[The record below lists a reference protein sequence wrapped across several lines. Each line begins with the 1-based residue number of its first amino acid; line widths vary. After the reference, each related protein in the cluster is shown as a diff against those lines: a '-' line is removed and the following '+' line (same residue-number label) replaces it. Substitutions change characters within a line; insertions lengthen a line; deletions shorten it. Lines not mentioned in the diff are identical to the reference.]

1 MRLTSYTSPTAVG
14 EVAQCA
20 GEGWL
25 TRPAA
30 DLSRPRGRGTAGK
43 LTPVTRATDPAARPL
58 DRRLCVAPMMDY
70 TDRHCRYLLRLLSPR
85 ALLYTEMV
93 TAQALAHGDVER
105 LLGYDATEHPVALQ
119 LGGSDPALLARAA
132 RFGELHGYDEINL
145 NVGCPSDRVQSGR
158 FGACLMAEPG
168 LVADCMRAM
177 REAVRVPVTV
187 KCRIGIDDRDDYEF
201 FDRFVQ
207 TVRAAGVD
215 VFIVHAR
222 KAHLQGLSPR
232 ENREVPPLRYEV
244 AARLKA
250 EHPELTVILNGG
262 LTSAAQVREWLPRF
276 DGVMLGRQAYQEPYL
291 LAQLDVELLAPGL
304 ALPARESIVLRYADY
319 VDRMLALGHRLPL
332 MLRHVHGLYAGLP
345 HARSWRRFVTE
356 QGQLPGAS
364 GDVLRRS
371 LAMFRA
377 AA

>member
-1 MRLTSYTSPTAVG
+1 MT
-14 EVAQCA
+14 
-20 GEGWL
+20 
-25 TRPAA
+25 PA
-30 DLSRPRGRGTAGK
+30 
-43 LTPVTRATDPAARPL
+43 PL

-70 TDRHCRYLLRLLSPR
+70 TDRHCRYLLRLLTPR

-105 LLGYDATEHPVALQ
+105 LLGFSEAEHPVALQ
-119 LGGSDPALLARAA
+119 LGGSDPALLERAA
-132 RFGELHGYDEINL
+132 RLGEQRGYDEINL

-177 REAVRVPVTV
+177 RESVRLPVTV
-187 KCRIGIDDRDDYEF
+187 KCRIGIDDHDDYAF
-201 FDRFVQ
+201 FERFVL
-207 TVRAAGVD
+207 TVREAGVD

-244 AARLKA
+244 PARLKA
-250 EHPELTVILNGG
+250 EHPELTVILNVG
-262 LTSAAQVREWLPRF
+262 LKTTAQVREWLPRF

-291 LAQLDVELLAPGL
+291 LAELDAELPGAEPAPPTRTQVV
-304 ALPARESIVLRYADY
+304 ARYADY
-319 VDRMLALGHRLPL
+319 IDEMVGRGHRLPL
-332 MLRHVHGLYAGLP
+332 LLRHIQGLYAGLP
-345 HARSWRRFVTE
+345 NARSWRRYLTE
-356 QGQLPGAS
+356 QGQRSGAA
-364 GDVLRRS
+364 GDVLRES
-371 LAMFRA
+371 LRLFRA

>member
-1 MRLTSYTSPTAVG
+1 MIA
-14 EVAQCA
+14 
-20 GEGWL
+20 
-25 TRPAA
+25 
-30 DLSRPRGRGTAGK
+30 
-43 LTPVTRATDPAARPL
+43 ATDTAAPPL
-58 DRRLCVAPMMDY
+58 DRRLCVAPMMDH

-105 LLGYDATEHPVALQ
+105 LLGHDASEHPVALQ
-119 LGGSDPALLARAA
+119 LGGSDPDLLARAA
-132 RFGELHGYDEINL
+132 RLGEQFGYEEINL

-168 LVADCMRAM
+168 LVAACMRAM
-177 REAVRVPVTV
+177 REVVRVPVTV

-207 TVRAAGVD
+207 TVREAGVD

-222 KAHLQGLSPR
+222 KAHLQGLSPK
-232 ENREVPPLRYEV
+232 ENREIPPLRYEV

-250 EHPELTVILNGG
+250 EHSELTVILNGG
-262 LTSAAQVREWLPRF
+262 LKTAAQVREWLPRF

-291 LAQLDVELLAPGL
+291 LAQLDRELLGPVP
-304 ALPARESIVLRYADY
+304 ALPSRESVVLRYADY
-319 VDRMLALGHRLPL
+319 VDRMLGRGHRLPA

-345 HARSWRRFVTE
+345 HARSWRRFLTE
-356 QGQLPGAS
+356 QGQRPGAS

-371 LAMFRA
+371 LEMFRA

>member
-1 MRLTSYTSPTAVG
+1 
-14 EVAQCA
+14 
-20 GEGWL
+20 
-25 TRPAA
+25 
-30 DLSRPRGRGTAGK
+30 
-43 LTPVTRATDPAARPL
+43 
-58 DRRLCVAPMMDY
+58 MDY

-85 ALLYTEMV
+85 ALLYTEMI

-105 LLGYDATEHPVALQ
+105 LLGYDVAEHPVALQ
-119 LGGSDPALLARAA
+119 LGGSDAGLLARAA
-132 RFGELHGYDEINL
+132 RLGELHGYDEINL

-158 FGACLMAEPG
+158 FGACLMADAG

-207 TVRAAGVD
+207 TVRESGVN

-222 KAHLQGLSPR
+222 KAHLQGLSPK

-250 EHPELTVILNGG
+250 EHPELTVVLNGG
-262 LTSAAQVREWLPRF
+262 LKSAAQVREWLPRF
-276 DGVMLGRQAYQEPYL
+276 DGVMLGRQAYQEPCL
-291 LAQLDVELLAPGL
+291 LAQLDVELLGPGL
-304 ALPARESIVLRYADY
+304 ALPSRDSVVLRYADY
-319 VDRMLALGHRLPL
+319 VDRMLEKGHRLPS
-332 MLRHVHGLYAGLP
+332 MLRHAHGLYAGLP
-345 HARSWRRFVTE
+345 HARSWRRFLTE
-356 QGQLPGAS
+356 QGQRPGAS

-371 LAMFRA
+371 LATFRVA
-377 AA
+377 A

>member
-1 MRLTSYTSPTAVG
+1 MT
-14 EVAQCA
+14 
-20 GEGWL
+20 
-25 TRPAA
+25 PA
-30 DLSRPRGRGTAGK
+30 R
-43 LTPVTRATDPAARPL
+43 L

-105 LLGYDATEHPVALQ
+105 LLGFSDAEHPVALQ

-132 RFGELHGYDEINL
+132 KLGEQRGYDEINL

-158 FGACLMAEPG
+158 FGACLMAEPW
-168 LVADCMRAM
+168 LVVDCMRAI
-177 REAVRVPVTV
+177 REVVSIPVTV
-187 KCRIGIDDRDDYEF
+187 KCRIGIDELDDYGF
-201 FDRFVQ
+201 FEHFVL
-207 TVRAAGVD
+207 TVRDGGVD

-222 KAHLQGLSPR
+222 KAHLQGLSPK

-244 AARLKA
+244 PARLKA

-262 LTSAAQVREWLPRF
+262 LKTAQQVRDWLPRF

-291 LAQLDVELLAPGL
+291 LAELDAELLGPGFTP
-304 ALPARESIVLRYADY
+304 PAREDVVARYADY
-319 VDRMLALGHRLPL
+319 VDEMLRAGHRLPL
-332 MLRHVHGLYAGLP
+332 LLRHIHGLYAGRP
-345 HARSWRRFVTE
+345 NARSWRRYLTE
-356 QGQLPGAS
+356 QGQQHGAG
-364 GDVLRRS
+364 GDVLRES
-371 LAMFRA
+371 LRMFRA